1 MGGGGAAGG
10 TEVAAPDAVAAAAD
24 ETGTGGGTAMLIG
37 VTGPRPKSARLPE
50 SYGFN
55 WVLQPSN
62 FFRPSIIY

>member
-10 TEVAAPDAVAAAAD
+10 AEVAAAPDAVAAAD

-37 VTGPRPKSARLPE
+37 VTGPRPRSARLPE